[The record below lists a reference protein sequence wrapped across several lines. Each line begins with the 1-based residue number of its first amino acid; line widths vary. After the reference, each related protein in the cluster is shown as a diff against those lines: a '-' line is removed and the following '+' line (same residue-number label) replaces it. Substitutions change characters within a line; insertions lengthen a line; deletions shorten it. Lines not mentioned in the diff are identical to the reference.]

1 MTLDVEPAARV
12 QAADKL
18 RLSGCLRLELDVEVR
33 LELLGCDEEVL
44 VIDSVHEGTLL
55 SALLVVGELRVQGDG
70 LIKRR
75 RQ

>member
-1 MTLDVEPAARV
+1 M
-12 QAADKL
+12 
-18 RLSGCLRLELDVEVR
+18 SGRLRLELDVEVR
-33 LELLGCDEEVL
+33 LDFLGCDEEVL
-44 VIDSVHEGTLL
+44 VVDSVHEGSLL